1 MTRAVLL
8 LALASLRIDA
18 AAAAGAI
25 AEPEIRVK
33 AMFLYNFARF
43 TEWPADAGSPLTF
56 CVLGDDRLDRELETV
71 LRGKTVADR
80 ALAVRHVTSANQ
92 IADCRVIYIGRSE
105 RNRTTQVVR
114 SVQGKAVLVVSEYP
128 EAGAGGATINFF
140 MEQDKMRFSV
150 SLAAA
155 SDAGVVISSTL
166 LRLAKITDDKR

>member
-1 MTRAVLL
+1 MFAAQGVCV
-8 LALASLRIDA
+8 ALV
-18 AAAAGAI
+18 
-25 AEPEIRVK
+25 EEITNPK
-33 AMFLYNFARF
+33 
-43 TEWPADAGSPLTF
+43 
-56 CVLGDDRLDRELETV
+56 LEV
-71 LRGKTVADR
+71 EM
-80 ALAVRHVTSANQ
+80 
-92 IADCRVIYIGRSE
+92 SE

-114 SVQGKAVLVVSEYP
+114 SVHGKAVLVVSEYP